1 VIRVVLAEDHHL
13 VRQGIRALLEKD
25 GEFEVI
31 GEAKDGIEAVELTER
46 LQPEVL
52 ILDIT
57 MPHLNGMEALKRI
70 RALRMSTRV
79 LMLSMHSDES
89 LVCQAMRGGARG
101 FLLKSSV
108 AEELQSAL
116 RAACRGETFLGSEIP
131 EGILDTALTSRNSQ
145 GALERLTRREREVLQ
160 LLAESQKNAEIAHSL
175 GISMKTVEKHRAS
188 LMAKLKVHDL
198 AALVRFAI
206 KHAVISLDN

>member
-70 RALRMSTRV
+70 RALRVSTRV

-108 AEELQSAL
+108 AEELLSAL

-145 GALERLTRREREVLQ
+145 GPLERLTRREREVLQ
-160 LLAESQKNAEIAHSL
+160 LLAESQKNAEIAQRL